1 MERKTTITLNLNDII
16 DIIADEYFVD
26 PDDVQIYIQGG
37 TVFAEV
43 TGEDL

>member
-1 MERKTTITLNLNDII
+1 MERKTTITLDVNDIVT
-16 DIIADEYFVD
+16 IIANEYIVD
-26 PDDVQIYIQGG
+26 PDDVQIYIQDG

>member
-1 MERKTTITLNLNDII
+1 MERKTTITLNLNDIVE
-16 DIIADEYFVD
+16 IIADEYLVD
-26 PDDVQIYIQGG
+26 PDDVQIYVKGD